1 MERFCQGGGVLM
13 SRNCLAVTADVGPG
27 YADRHGASVRA
38 VLSFAI
44 RSPMRTAIAG
54 HACWRLSPV
63 RRSRRHPGRG
73 AVSARRS
80 ILSISSV
87 GEV

>member
-1 MERFCQGGGVLM
+1 M
-13 SRNCLAVTADVGPG
+13 SRNCLAVTADVGSG
-27 YADRHGASVRA
+27 YADWHDASVRA

-54 HACWRLSPV
+54 RAGWRLSPV
-63 RRSRRHPGRG
+63 YRSRRRPGHG
-73 AVSARRS
+73 AASACRS